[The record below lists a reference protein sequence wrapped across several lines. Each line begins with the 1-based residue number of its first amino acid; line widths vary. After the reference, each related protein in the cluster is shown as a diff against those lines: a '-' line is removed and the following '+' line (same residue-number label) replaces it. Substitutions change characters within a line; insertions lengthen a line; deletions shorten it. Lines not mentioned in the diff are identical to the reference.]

1 MLLRRRDVKGITPFL
16 WFDDKAEEAANF
28 YISIFK
34 NSKIEK
40 ITRYREAAANA
51 SGRPPGSV
59 MTVVFQLNG
68 QEFIALNGGP
78 HFQFTEAVSFVVS
91 CDTQAEIDEFWEK
104 LSAGGQESQCGW
116 LKDKYGLSW
125 QIVPANIER
134 WLSDL
139 DQEKSARVMA
149 AVLQMR
155 KLDLKKLQDAF
166 DHP

>member
-1 MLLRRRDVKGITPFL
+1 MQQITPFL
-16 WFDDKAEEAANF
+16 WFNDKAEEAANF

-40 ITRYREAAANA
+40 VTRYSETTANP

-59 MTVVFQLNG
+59 MTVVFQING

-78 HFQFTEAVSFVVS
+78 HFQFTEAVSFVVN
-91 CDTQAEIDEFWEK
+91 CDTQAEIDEFWER

-125 QIVPANIER
+125 QIVPAHIEL
-134 WLSDL
+134 WLSDM
-139 DQEKSARVMA
+139 DPEKSARVMA
-149 AVLQMR
+149 AVLQMT
-155 KLDLKKLQDAF
+155 KLDLNKLQAAYDQA
-166 DHP
+166 